1 MQCSAMQCGYVCML
15 HVCMYTYWRIML
27 PTCPHRTFPYPN
39 IYPSFFW
46 QEGPSGRHRFGPV
59 TVVCFCF
66 TIYRTQNG
74 CGKWNPSLN
83 QSTRRKSGTPQKKW
97 IYVMIAPSFSLFLSH
112 WFHFFFLS
120 PGVWSVPNH
129 VWKRPRR
136 SSWNGRGD
144 TELGSAPRCCR
155 MKRTPGALG
164 SVAARCFPEIAQLGL
179 ETIWRFPYPK
189 MAGL

>member
-1 MQCSAMQCGYVCML
+1 MQCSAMQYGYVCML

-83 QSTRRKSGTPQKKW
+83 QSTRRKSGTPQKKR
-97 IYVMIAPSFSLFLSH
+97 IYVMIAPSFSVFLSH
-112 WFHFFFLS
+112 WFHFFSCHRGFDQS
-120 PGVWSVPNH
+120 QTMFENGPGGAGETEGATQNLEVLHVAVGWSGH
-129 VWKRPRR
+129 Q
-136 SSWNGRGD
+136 
-144 TELGSAPRCCR
+144 AP
-155 MKRTPGALG
+155 
-164 SVAARCFPEIAQLGL
+164 
-179 ETIWRFPYPK
+179 
-189 MAGL
+189 